1 MALLCAAQAVSAQN
15 ENPVAES
22 ESGFSLSKVT
32 IRPTIGVN
40 IAYETFDG
48 GETGILTS
56 FKVGAIADY
65 AIDHTWGLRTGLLLS
80 GQGGESYHD
89 IGTGTFL
96 AHSLS
101 TRDNPWYLEIPLN
114 AYVDV
119 FTWQNVSFKAFVGFP
134 IEIGL
139 FGKYKLQGE
148 KNPSGV
154 TAGGYEHGCFD
165 KDGLNRL
172 PSHLTV
178 ASKPHG
184 GNSPWGLNTTAI
196 SPTMPNTATATTFST
211 IPYILV
217 TTSNF
222 NAR

>member
-165 KDGLNRL
+165 KDGLNRFAIAFNGGIEATWRKFTL
-172 PSHLTV
+172 GIEYNRHLTNDAQYGDSYHLQYYSV
-178 ASKPHG
+178 YLG
-184 GNSPWGLNTTAI
+184 
-196 SPTMPNTATATTFST
+196 
-211 IPYILV
+211 Y
-217 TTSNF
+217 NF
-222 NAR
+222 KL